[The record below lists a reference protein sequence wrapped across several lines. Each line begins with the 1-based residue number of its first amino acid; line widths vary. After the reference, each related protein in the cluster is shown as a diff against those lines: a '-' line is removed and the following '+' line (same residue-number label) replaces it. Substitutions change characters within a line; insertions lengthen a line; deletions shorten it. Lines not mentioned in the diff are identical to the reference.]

1 MSTRS
6 FFQDEDDARPRTADG
21 NLRPT
26 AVKRPTLGSRN
37 VSFTLGVKE
46 LAAPK
51 TPEHHRSNSASGTVD
66 TQQAFSRR
74 TGDRVQHVDRHAQ
87 NVDP

>member
-6 FFQDEDDARPRTADG
+6 FFQDEDEARPRTADA

-26 AVKRPTLGSRN
+26 ATKRPTLGSRN

-46 LAAPK
+46 LAAPR
-51 TPEHHRSNSASGTVD
+51 TPEHHRSNSANGTLD
-66 TQQAFSRR
+66 TQHTFPRR
-74 TGDRVQHVDRHAQ
+74 TGDRVQQVDRHAQ